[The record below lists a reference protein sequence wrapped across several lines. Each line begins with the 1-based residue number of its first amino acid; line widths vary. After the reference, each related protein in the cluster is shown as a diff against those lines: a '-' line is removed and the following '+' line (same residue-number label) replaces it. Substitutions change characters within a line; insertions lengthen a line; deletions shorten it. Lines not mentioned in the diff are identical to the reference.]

1 MLFTSVKSVRF
12 LRFGGDMARRAWIL
26 RYLLEDA
33 LLGILLHLVLL
44 KRRWK

>member
-1 MLFTSVKSVRF
+1 
-12 LRFGGDMARRAWIL
+12 MARRAWIL

-33 LLGILLHLVLL
+33 LLGILVHLVLL